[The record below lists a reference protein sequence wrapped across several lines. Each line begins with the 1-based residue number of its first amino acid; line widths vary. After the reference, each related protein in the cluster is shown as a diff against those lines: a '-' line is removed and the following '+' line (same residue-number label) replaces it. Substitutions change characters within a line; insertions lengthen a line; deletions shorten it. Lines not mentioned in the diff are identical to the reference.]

1 MSQEWPQMTQTSNTE
16 SREFPFLLSRV
27 FVPDASNCRAQ
38 GRANKEVCESLGRS
52 SQSLRPRSSPP
63 CLLTW
68 VVLPRTLQPLGCMHA
83 DIVLGVDD
91 LSIQD
96 GGGPATA
103 PRGEGQEVRGLGG
116 GPAKEAAQRHG

>member
-1 MSQEWPQMTQTSNTE
+1 MPQIAE
-16 SREFPFLLSRV
+16 P
-27 FVPDASNCRAQ
+27 
-38 GRANKEVCESLGRS
+38 GRGRQAKKYESLGRS
-52 SQSLRPRSSPP
+52 TQSLRSRSSPP
-63 CLLTW
+63 CLGMLTPCLTW
-68 VVLPRTLQPLGCMHA
+68 VVLPRALQPLGCMHT

-103 PRGEGQEVRGLGG
+103 PRGEGQEVRGPGG